1 MAATSFRDR
10 MNDLGWSRREPP
22 VVNTQRPSRV
32 LGTLAQYN
40 PFGGESYVQLP
51 THEGEGPGA
60 PLPARTRREEE
71 EGWFARKSETF
82 AAYMLLPAAARASA
96 HAQLHSTLCSVG
108 CPQTQGEG
116 ELTCFH
122 ACCLHLGLKSA
133 MQDIVAS
140 LVLRKRVNCDPSEFL
155 QLPRRAT
162 GGASRHAFL

>member
-1 MAATSFRDR
+1 

-22 VVNTQRPSRV
+22 VVNTQRPSGV

-96 HAQLHSTLCSVG
+96 HARLHSTLCSVG
-108 CPQTQGEG
+108 FPQTQGEG

-122 ACCLHLGLKSA
+122 ACCLH
-133 MQDIVAS
+133 IAS
-140 LVLRKRVNCDPSEFL
+140 GFSRSNLQCRTLLRL
-155 QLPRRAT
+155 
-162 GGASRHAFL
+162 

>member
-1 MAATSFRDR
+1 

-22 VVNTQRPSRV
+22 VVNTQRPSGV

-82 AAYMLLPAAARASA
+82 AAYMLPAAARASA
-96 HAQLHSTLCSVG
+96 HARLCSPLCSVG
-108 CPQTQGEG
+108 FSQTQGEG

-122 ACCLHLGLKSA
+122 ACCLHIAAGFSGSNLQCRTL
-133 MQDIVAS
+133 
-140 LVLRKRVNCDPSEFL
+140 LRL
-155 QLPRRAT
+155 
-162 GGASRHAFL
+162 

>member
-22 VVNTQRPSRV
+22 VVNTQRPSGV

-82 AAYMLLPAAARASA
+82 AAYMLPAAARASA
-96 HAQLHSTLCSVG
+96 DAQLHSALCSVG
-108 CPQTQGEG
+108 CPQTQGER

-122 ACCLHLGLKSA
+122 ACCLHIAAGFSGSNLQCRTL
-133 MQDIVAS
+133 
-140 LVLRKRVNCDPSEFL
+140 LRL
-155 QLPRRAT
+155 
-162 GGASRHAFL
+162 